1 MGRPRQPIVKRLSL
15 DGSIESRAP
24 TLSGLGGWLSF
35 RSTEV
40 PLLSTCEPW
49 HRNVTTSRMF
59 SQGPFIFRCSK
70 TVGETET
77 THFPVQKCC
86 HHFETAHLFSVT
98 KRLLGFLLCP
108 PDAPGHLCPPG
119 SQALPTLQLLTCPVP
134 SRSSLHRTGQ
144 LLVPGIQPPPPASRP
159 LHLLFLLPE
168 RPFPLG
174 SLVPDLIIP

>member
-40 PLLSTCEPW
+40 PLLSTCEPR
-49 HRNVTTSRMF
+49 HRNATTSRMF

-77 THFPVQKCC
+77 THFPVQKWC

-108 PDAPGHLCPPG
+108 PDAPRAPVSSRQPG
-119 SQALPTLQLLTCPVP
+119 PAHSPASHMPC
-134 SRSSLHRTGQ
+134 SFSL
-144 LLVPGIQPPPPASRP
+144 QPPPHWTALSARDTAPSSRLQAFAPA
-159 LHLLFLLPE
+159 
-168 RPFPLG
+168 FP
-174 SLVPDLIIP
+174 SA